1 MNRDLCGGGPT
12 AERPLRGEPSVLRRT
27 VSGWR
32 HSKGVPL
39 RRCGSA
45 AIRAFDARRKRM
57 LSRRILAA
65 SSILGQTEHTFY
77 RFRFCSQVGKIGLFL
92 LCFASV
98 PPKPYAAQRRRAS
111 VVLRRRG
118 NLITGNA
125 AMRRCPF
132 GEMAGG
138 AKNAFWMVRAL
149 CVVVHLKKWLT
160 QRCIP
165 RTTCAAARRRA
176 SVVLECR
183 ISLFTGN
190 AAVRRCPFGRKR
202 VGAKISPRT
211 TCAA

>member
-1 MNRDLCGGGPT
+1 
-12 AERPLRGEPSVLRRT
+12 
-27 VSGWR
+27 
-32 HSKGVPL
+32 
-39 RRCGSA
+39 
-45 AIRAFDARRKRM
+45 M

-77 RFRFCSQVGKIGLFL
+77 RFRFCSQVGKMGLFL

-202 VGAKISPRT
+202 VGAKISPPNDLRRIAAQVVRGGVSGTRT
-211 TCAA
+211 RFLPPRTAPLRGAVRRGRLSRKEGCLYDKKSLFGK